1 MIPVST
7 LSNSNQPKSSL
18 CAAAEKCGVFLS
30 FKCIP
35 TAAIWFVADIS
46 LTHGHD
52 SLGLETDN
60 VWKCYSYQ
68 EAACIL
74 TFFVAHFFSSV
85 MWRAD
90 NKLIK
95 S

>member
-7 LSNSNQPKSSL
+7 LPNSNQPKSSL
-18 CAAAEKCGVFLS
+18 YAAAEKLFFLL
-30 FKCIP
+30 FKCVP
-35 TAAIWFVADIS
+35 TAEIWFVADIF

-68 EAACIL
+68 EEAVYFY
-74 TFFVAHFFSSV
+74 FFVAHFFSAV
-85 MWRAD
+85 MRRGD

-95 S
+95 F